1 MNAAPASGAAQF
13 EAVLR
18 QMRAGFLA
26 ELPERCDRLEDAVL
40 ALESGQSDQAAYQD
54 LYRNV
59 HSLKGSGGTFGLSIV
74 TSICHQFENFLTEAA
89 GRYDRSFG
97 SAALGYI
104 DLLRQTA
111 ELAVRDRPD
120 YAPTEAALERMRLA
134 MLRSRSAVLIADS
147 SATMRGLYQQ
157 ILHDQPLQ
165 ISVVDNGMAALDRL
179 LHQPFDLFIAAREL
193 DGLNA
198 LAVVAA
204 LRESNRHNR
213 DIPVILVSSSRDAL
227 PAHLRIHHL
236 VARDRHLADNL
247 PREVGGAIRVT

>member
-1 MNAAPASGAAQF
+1 MSAGMSQF

-26 ELPERCDRLEDAVL
+26 ELPERCDRLEDSVL
-40 ALESGQSDQAAYQD
+40 ALERGQSSQDAYQE

-74 TSICHQFENFLTEAA
+74 TSICHQFENFLTETA
-89 GRYDRSFG
+89 GRYTQAFG

-104 DLLRQTA
+104 DLLRRAA
-111 ELAVRDRPD
+111 ELAARDKPD
-120 YAPTEAALERMRLA
+120 YAPIEASLERMRQA

-157 ILHDQPLQ
+157 ILHDLPLQ

-179 LHQPFDLFIAAREL
+179 LHQPFDLLIAAREL

-204 LRESNRHNR
+204 LRASNHHNR
-213 DIPVILVSSSRDAL
+213 DIPVILISSSQDDL
-227 PAHLRIHHL
+227 PAHLRIHRR
-236 VARDRHLADNL
+236 VPRDRNLAESL
-247 PREVGGAIRVT
+247 PREVGEAIRPA